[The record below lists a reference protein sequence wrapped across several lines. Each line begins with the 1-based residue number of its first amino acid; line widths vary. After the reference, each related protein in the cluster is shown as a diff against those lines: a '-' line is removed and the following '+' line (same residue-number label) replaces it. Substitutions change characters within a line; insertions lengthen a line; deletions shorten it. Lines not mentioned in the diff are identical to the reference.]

1 MANKE
6 DIILAI
12 TESRIDDAAALIDKA
27 LKTIV
32 QLEKKGE
39 LVAEKMVERIQ
50 LENVRYQ
57 IRAYKAEVEK
67 LRQKLI
73 ERSFQE
79 KDTTD

>member
-12 TESRIDDAAALIDKA
+12 TESRIDDAAELVDKG
-27 LKTIV
+27 LKAIAR
-32 QLEKKGE
+32 LEKKGE
-39 LVAEKMVERIQ
+39 VAIEKINERYH
-50 LENVRYQ
+50 LENLQYQ
-57 IRAYKAEVEK
+57 IQSYKTEVEN